1 MSGQVVYSLEGT
13 QSFSIDGNSG
23 VVTTDRQFDRE
34 QGSGRYSV
42 TGTASDRGNPSLSA
56 KVTITVAIVD
66 QNDQPPVF
74 AKRTYEANV
83 AEDAATGTSIADL
96 SASDGDIGDN
106 ARLDYFV
113 SSGDTAHNFR
123 METVYGGSNYGI
135 LELAGK
141 LDYETKKSYT
151 IRVTATDRKNS
162 DTVDVVITV
171 SNKSATKK

>member
-1 MSGQVVYSLEGT
+1 MSGQVFYSLEGT
-13 QSFSIDGNSG
+13 QAFTINANSG
-23 VVTTDRQFDRE
+23 VVTTNQQFDRE
-34 QGSGRYSV
+34 QSGRYSV

-74 AKRTYEANV
+74 AERTYTANV
-83 AEDAATGTSIADL
+83 AEDAAIGTSITDL

-151 IRVTATDRKNS
+151 IKVTATDRKNS

-171 SNKSATKK
+171 SNEATKK

>member
-1 MSGQVVYSLEGT
+1 MSGQVFYSLEGT
-13 QSFSIDGNSG
+13 QAFTINANSG
-23 VVTTDRQFDRE
+23 VVTTNQQFDRE
-34 QGSGRYSV
+34 QSGRYSV

-74 AKRTYEANV
+74 AERTYTANV
-83 AEDAATGTSIADL
+83 AEDAAIGTSITDL

-151 IRVTATDRKNS
+151 IKVTATDRKNS
-162 DTVDVVITV
+162 DTVDVVISV
-171 SNKSATKK
+171 SNEATKK

>member
-1 MSGQVVYSLEGT
+1 MSGQVFYSLEGT
-13 QSFSIDGNSG
+13 QAFTINANSG
-23 VVTTDRQFDRE
+23 VVTTNQQFDRE
-34 QGSGRYSV
+34 QSGRYSV

-74 AKRTYEANV
+74 AERTYRANV
-83 AEDAATGTSIADL
+83 AEDAAIGTSITDL

-151 IRVTATDRKNS
+151 IKVTATDRKNS
-162 DTVDVVITV
+162 VTVDVVITV

>member
-1 MSGQVVYSLEGT
+1 M
-13 QSFSIDGNSG
+13 
-23 VVTTDRQFDRE
+23 TTDREFDRE

-42 TGTASDRGNPSLSA
+42 TGEASDQGNPSLSA

-66 QNDQPPVF
+66 QNDMPPVF
-74 AKRTYEANV
+74 AEPTYTANV
-83 AEDAATGTSIADL
+83 AEDAAIGTSITDL

-135 LELAGK
+135 LELVGK

-151 IRVTATDRKNS
+151 IQVTATDRKNS
-162 DTVDVVITV
+162 STVDVVITV
-171 SNKSATKK
+171 SNQSVTKK

>member
-13 QSFSIDGNSG
+13 QAFSINGNSG
-23 VVTTDRQFDRE
+23 VVTTNQQFDRE
-34 QGSGRYSV
+34 QSGRYSV

-74 AKRTYEANV
+74 AERTYTANV
-83 AEDAATGTSIADL
+83 AEDAAIGTSITDL

-151 IRVTATDRKNS
+151 IKVTATDRKNS
-162 DTVDVVITV
+162 DTVDVVISV
-171 SNKSATKK
+171 SNEATKK